1 MNAIQHFDI
10 FWYGPFDD
18 ADNEVLQDE
27 NLVLYMLAGTHGL
40 YGKGV
45 PLYIGKTL
53 RTVKTRVSEHN
64 WIRHEPDPVRIY
76 AAAISPP
83 FEQWSE
89 VMTVESYP
97 PLDDKLVTQIESLLI
112 YAHQPV
118 YNARSKGDRRTAP
131 GNICLFNTG
140 RRATLY
146 PEVSSLYWYR

>member
-1 MNAIQHFDI
+1 MTATQHFDI

-18 ADNEVLQDE
+18 ADDEVLRDE
-27 NLVLYMLAGTHGL
+27 NLVLYMLTGTHGL
-40 YGKGV
+40 YGKSV

-53 RTVKTRVSEHN
+53 RTVKTRVCEHK
-64 WIRHEPDPVRIY
+64 WIQHEPDPVRMY

-89 VMTVESYP
+89 IAGVESYP
-97 PLDDKLVTQIESLLI
+97 PLADHTVTQIESLLI
-112 YAHQPV
+112 FAHQPV
-118 YNARSKGDRRTAP
+118 YNARSKGDQCSLTS
-131 GNICLFNTG
+131 NICLFNTG